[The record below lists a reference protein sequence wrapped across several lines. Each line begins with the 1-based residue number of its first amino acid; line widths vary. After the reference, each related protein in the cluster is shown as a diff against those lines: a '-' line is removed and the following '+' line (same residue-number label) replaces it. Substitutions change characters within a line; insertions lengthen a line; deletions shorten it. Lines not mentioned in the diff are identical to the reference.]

1 MISRTEITE
10 LIIIFLINLQNV
22 GSQIAAQLLQKLL
35 DIYDLWDLKLLKKY
49 EVGLKKKDDTWLFY
63 PHLSIF
69 DPLNSTLQITFPWLG
84 CTLSDDQLTSGNI
97 CHVSQ

>member
-1 MISRTEITE
+1 MWDLKAAVATKAFRYIR
-10 LIIIFLINLQNV
+10 FM
-22 GSQIAAQLLQKLL
+22 GSQIAEKACRY
-35 DIYDLWDLKLLKKY
+35 IY

>member
-1 MISRTEITE
+1 MWDLRAFRYIR
-10 LIIIFLINLQNV
+10 FM
-22 GSQIAAQLLQKLL
+22 GSQIAEKACRY
-35 DIYDLWDLKLLKKY
+35 IYIRGWF
-49 EVGLKKKDDTWLFY
+49 KKKDDTWLFY

>member
-1 MISRTEITE
+1 M
-10 LIIIFLINLQNV
+10 
-22 GSQIAAQLLQKLL
+22 GSQIAEKACRY
-35 DIYDLWDLKLLKKY
+35 IY

-84 CTLSDDQLTSGNI
+84 CTLSDD
-97 CHVSQ
+97 

>member
-1 MISRTEITE
+1 M
-10 LIIIFLINLQNV
+10 
-22 GSQIAAQLLQKLL
+22 GSQVAEKACRYI
-35 DIYDLWDLKLLKKY
+35 Y